1 MASLAGADWWVYYP
15 LSLWWMKA
23 DRVAAYENAS
33 RQAKLRAE
41 IAHETRV
48 NKTYLRNVERAKMV
62 ETMQEAKKS
71 KRKAEDGGN
80 NDGESAE
87 PAKVEVR
94 RQFRQHKV
102 KGRAAEKTEGKDQ
115 SDKVKNLLSKVF

>member
-1 MASLAGADWWVYYP
+1 MGELMIV
-15 LSLWWMKA
+15 
-23 DRVAAYENAS
+23 VAYENAS

-62 ETMQEAKKS
+62 ENMQESKK
-71 KRKAEDGGN
+71 KRKAEDG
-80 NDGESAE
+80 DQDAE
-87 PAKVEVR
+87 TKVEVR

-102 KGRAAEKTEGKDQ
+102 KGQAAAAAEGKEK
-115 SDKVKNLLSKVF
+115 SEKVKNLLSKVF